1 MVLAYH
7 VIFTAYGFWLPNDPR
22 GSWSDTIRAWELL
35 RFGPATKT
43 TARTS
48 VAHTSHNQATRQAAK
63 SALKYDPV
71 YFNNVQIKAIASGF
85 VSAITRS
92 KFILHACSILPDHVH
107 LVLARPRYEVEKAR
121 NQLKGQASKALLN
134 RKLHPFANIIQR
146 NDQTHSPWAD
156 EGWDVYLNTPAD
168 IHRAIKYVQNNPLKE
183 NRPAQPWPF
192 LTPYPIPQTPSP
204 VHPNV

>member
-43 TARTS
+43 TTRAS
-48 VAHTSHNQATRQAAK
+48 VASIPHNHFNRQAAK
-63 SALKYDPV
+63 SALRYTPV
-71 YFNNVQIKAIASGF
+71 LFTDEQIHAIATGF

-92 KFILHACSILPDHVH
+92 RFILHACSILHDHVH

-121 NQLKGQASKALLN
+121 NQLKGQASKALLQTN
-134 RKLHPFANIIQR
+134 LHPFAHIRQR
-146 NDQTHSPWAD
+146 NNQPHSPWAD
-156 EGWDVYLNTPAD
+156 DGWDVYLNTPAD
-168 IHRAIKYVQNNPLKE
+168 IHRAINYVQNNPSKE
-183 NRPAQPWPF
+183 NRPPQPWPF
-192 LTPYPIPQTPSP
+192 LTPYPIPQSNAL
-204 VHPNV
+204 PNV